1 MYAVYQEFL
10 TASCLLILGM
20 IAASVF
26 VAAMYFGL
34 RRLYGWARMSGHLH
48 VFLAF
53 IALAGMVL
61 YGGGKPTPPTP
72 DPDPIPAPEPIPDPD
87 PDPDPDPVPDPDP
100 IPYPTVESH
109 LYSSVYGAMPFSAC
123 EYDGCVYDGTGKLVG
138 VIQVK
143 VGKPN
148 ASTRLASVKATM
160 TVKGTK
166 VSLALKGGGKAE
178 IPSEDPAIIELVG
191 KNVGSFVFA
200 IGRFAMVGQSDDYK
214 IDGGR
219 NILASSDKDERNAA
233 YRKLVDAGCSSVN
246 MLWAEGN
253 GSLLISNNGK
263 AKISGVL
270 ADGRK
275 MSVTSIVLVGESWYC
290 VPVIVPKLGISFG
303 LWMSKDG
310 AEVDAEGIDGDFIA
324 GPPKELA
331 NGAEFIIDGE
341 DVLGSWSSIPGTLLV
356 DYLPDGVK
364 ISRKGKKWALPKAGK
379 LALKRGTSEV
389 DSSKALDNPSALK
402 LTYKDKDGTFK
413 GSFKVYSLN
422 NGRLKATTV
431 NVSGIMIDDTGYGT
445 AVIKNVGIVEISV
458 GVREP

>member
-48 VFLAF
+48 VSLAF

-72 DPDPIPAPEPIPDPD
+72 DPDPDPIPSPGPIPDPD
-87 PDPDPDPVPDPDP
+87 PDPIPDPVAG
-100 IPYPTVESH
+100 YH
-109 LYSSVYGAMPFSAC
+109 LYSSVDGEMPFSAC
-123 EYDGCVYDGTGKLVG
+123 EYDGCVYDVAGELVG

-148 ASTRLASVKATM
+148 ARTRYASVKATM
-160 TVKGTK
+160 TVEGKKISLSPKSGSK
-166 VSLALKGGGKAE
+166 VE
-178 IPSEDPAIIELVG
+178 IPSDGPAVIELVG
-191 KNVGSFVFA
+191 KNVGSFIFT
-200 IGRFAMVGQSDDYK
+200 IGRFSMVGQSISYW
-214 IDGGR
+214 IDGVR
-219 NILASSDKDERNAA
+219 SILASRDKNERNAA
-233 YRKLVDAGCSSVN
+233 YRMLVDAGYSSVN
-246 MLWAEGN
+246 MLWADGS
-253 GSLLISNNGK
+253 GSLVISSNGK
-263 AKISGVL
+263 AKMSGVL

-275 MSVTSIVLVGESWYC
+275 LSVTSTVLVGESWYC
-290 VPVIVPKLGISFG
+290 VPVIVPKLGVAFS

-310 AEVDAEGIDGDFIA
+310 DEVDAEGIDGDLIV
-324 GPPKELA
+324 GSPKELA
-331 NGAEFIIDGE
+331 NGAEFIIDEE
-341 DVLGSWSSIPGTLLV
+341 DVLATWSSIPGTLLV